1 MTHAQPSLEGIAII
15 GLAGRFP
22 GARNVADFWR
32 NLLAGE
38 DSRRAALE
46 KPEWFDAAFFG
57 ISPGDA
63 EAMDPQHRVFLEECW
78 TALEDAACDP
88 AKFAGAIGVF
98 GGCSR
103 GTYPVEN
110 GKDAD
115 EFASHVASRLNLR
128 GPAVTVQTAC
138 STSLTA
144 VCQAVQSLRCYGC
157 DIALAGGASIV
168 FPQAADGVGV
178 VALKRLSDAVEAGDH
193 IYAVI
198 QAAALNHDGANPS
211 ASSHAEVIAAAHTLA
226 GISAGSVTFIEADAA
241 ELDALKRAFRS
252 TTAEKNFCALGSVK
266 TNLGNLGAAGGIAG
280 LIKTALALR
289 YQTIPASL
297 DLPHSQTTETP
308 FFHIGHRMEWPTGET
323 PRRAG
328 VCSFGIGGTNAHV
341 VLEEPPARI
350 AVETGRTENL
360 ILLSGKS
367 EGTLAQRASELADC
381 IEARPES
388 SLADIAYTLQAGR
401 RHFEHR
407 RAVVCPTREVAISA
421 LRGLD
426 PKRTISGKAE
436 TKRVAFLFPG
446 QGAQFI
452 GMGAELYEYEPV
464 FRDTLDEVC
473 AVLQPHVGKN
483 LRALIHPADED
494 REEAG
499 RVLGETRYSGP
510 AIFAVSLALARFWM
524 SLGVQPVALLGHG
537 SGEYAA
543 AALAGVFSLENAAA
557 LVATHARL
565 MHEQPP
571 GCMLTVSLPESE
583 VTPLLGQRLCIAAL
597 NSPNATV
604 IAGTEEAAASLEA
617 RLAVN
622 GIGCK
627 RLETS
632 RAFQSELCDPL
643 IEPLMEAI
651 RLVPSNAPTIPM
663 LSCIT
668 GESLTTK
675 QTTDPHYWATHARE
689 TVRFSSAIKTL
700 LNEPDMIFIEC
711 GPGHMLSQLTRQ
723 HDTSR
728 IAATSLR
735 ESASDIRTVYIALS
749 QLWSSG
755 RDIKWEALHSGEVRT
770 RIPLPTYPFER
781 RRFWPTPAGTVLPPP
796 LTAYQREH
804 LDALAARYT
813 RITAESKRFAA
824 ENRDFLTAENCC
836 VEWQSLAYPIVAE
849 RSHGNRVRDIDGNEY
864 IDFTRGHGQIR
875 GVSATHD
882 SEPAQ
887 APDLSERAS
896 ALVARMNTHL
906 PHCWKAESFQ
916 FTMQLPAGF
925 PHAALLIFH
934 MRMRGVFIWHSRSN
948 SLNVGHTDDD
958 IARLADAFEESVRAL
973 IQSDLLPGKPQPTV
987 ELAPRQTPAPSAKEE
1002 HADTSTSAPP
1012 LGRFL
1017 IQIQPGSAQLP
1028 PLFLIPGGW
1037 GGEIEFR
1044 EYTEFVRQLG
1054 PELPIYGL
1062 KARGAGTGEPPHM
1075 TVLEMAADY
1084 IREIRALWPHG
1095 PYRIVGESTGGICA
1109 YEIARQLREAGEPVD
1124 FLALLNTRPPSRDNL
1139 RDYLHQQLLKESET
1153 QPTDSFINRIRHHMN
1168 AIKGYTLG
1176 KKIRY
1181 LTGKASTRT
1190 RRRSADHRSG
1200 YEPAPDQ
1207 EQHPRGQKDYPITM
1221 FKHRLRTYKGKL
1233 TLLVDETTHNEC
1245 DKLGWD
1251 KSHPGELELHTL
1263 PGDHITYIREHAGTA
1278 AAKVREIL
1286 DRLSLAQKP

>member
-1 MTHAQPSLEGIAII
+1 MI

-22 GARNVADFWR
+22 GARSVADFWR

-38 DSRRAALE
+38 DSRRELLE
-46 KPEWFDAAFFG
+46 KPEWFDAEFFG

-78 TALEDAACDP
+78 AALEDAACDP

-103 GTYPVEN
+103 RTYPVEN
-110 GKDAD
+110 GNDAD
-115 EFASHVASRLNLR
+115 EFASRVAARLNLR

-138 STSLTA
+138 STSLAA

-157 DIALAGGASIV
+157 DMALAGGASIV
-168 FPQAADGVGV
+168 FPQAAGGVGV
-178 VALKRLSDAVEAGDH
+178 VALKRLSDAVETGDF

-198 QAAALNHDGANPS
+198 QAATLNHDGATPS

-226 GISAGSVTFIEADAA
+226 GISAESVTFIEADAA
-241 ELDALKRAFRS
+241 ELDALTRAFRT

-266 TNLGNLGAAGGIAG
+266 TNLGNVGAAAGIAG

-289 YQTIPASL
+289 YETIPASL
-297 DLPHSQTTETP
+297 DRPHSQTTETP

-328 VCSFGIGGTNAHV
+328 VCSFGIGGTNAHI
-341 VLEEPPARI
+341 VLEEPPRRI
-350 AVETGRTENL
+350 AAETGRAENL
-360 ILLSGKS
+360 LILSGKS
-367 EGTLAQRASELADC
+367 ESTLAQRASDLADW
-381 IEARPES
+381 IEARPEF
-388 SLADIAYTLQAGR
+388 SLADIAHTLVAGR

-407 RAVVCPTREVAISA
+407 RAVVCPTRELAIAA
-421 LRGLD
+421 LRELD
-426 PKRTISGKAE
+426 PKRTIAGKAE
-436 TKRVAFLFPG
+436 AKRVAFLFPG
-446 QGAQFI
+446 HGAQFV

-473 AVLQPHVGKN
+473 AVLQPHVGRN

-494 REEAG
+494 REEAA
-499 RVLGETRYSGP
+499 RVLGEARYSEP

-524 SLGVQPVALLGHG
+524 SLGIQPAALLGHS

-543 AALAGVFSLENAAA
+543 AALAGVFSLEDAAM

-571 GCMLTVSLPESE
+571 GCMISVSLPESE
-583 VTPLLGQRLCIAAL
+583 VTPLLGQRLSIAAL
-597 NSPNATV
+597 NSPSATV
-604 IAGTEEAAASLEA
+604 ISGTEEAVASLEA
-617 RLAVN
+617 RLAAN
-622 GIGCK
+622 GVACK

-632 RAFQSELCDPL
+632 RAFQSELCDPV
-643 IEPLMEAI
+643 IEPLTAAI
-651 RLVPSNAPTIPM
+651 RQLACNAPAIPM
-663 LSCIT
+663 FSCIT
-668 GESLTTK
+668 GESLTAK

-700 LNEPDMIFIEC
+700 LHEPDMIFIEC

-723 HDTSR
+723 QDPAR

-735 ESASDIRTVYIALS
+735 ESASDIRTIYIGLS
-749 QLWSSG
+749 HLWSSG
-755 RDIKWEALHSGEVRT
+755 RDIQWEALHSGEARSRV
-770 RIPLPTYPFER
+770 PLPTYPFER
-781 RRFWPTPAGTVLPPP
+781 RRFWPTPKGSALPPP
-796 LTAYQREH
+796 LTAFQREH

-813 RITAESKRFAA
+813 RLTAESKRFAA
-824 ENRDFLTAENCC
+824 ENRDFLAAENCC
-836 VEWQSLAYPIVAE
+836 AEWQSLAYPIVAE
-849 RSHGNRVRDIDGNEY
+849 RSHSKRVWDIDGNEY
-864 IDFTRGHGQIR
+864 IDFTRGQGLIR
-875 GVSATHD
+875 GVSATLD

-906 PHCWKAESFQ
+906 PECWKAESSQ
-916 FTMQLPAGF
+916 FSMQLPAGF

-934 MRMRGVFIWHSRSN
+934 MRMRGVFVWHSRPN
-948 SLNVGHTDDD
+948 TLNVGHTDDD
-958 IARLADAFEESVRAL
+958 IARLAEAFDESVRAL
-973 IQSDLLPGKPQPTV
+973 IQFLPGKAQPTAA
-987 ELAPRQTPAPSAKEE
+987 LAIRQSPAPSAKEE
-1002 HADTSTSAPP
+1002 PADAPTSASP
-1012 LGRFL
+1012 LGKFL
-1017 IQIQPGSAQLP
+1017 IQIQTGSTQLP

-1044 EYTEFVRQLG
+1044 EYAEIVRHLG

-1062 KARGAGTGEPPHM
+1062 KARGAGTADPPHM

-1084 IREIRALWPHG
+1084 IHEIRALWPHG

-1109 YEIARQLREAGEPVD
+1109 YEIARQLREAGELVD

-1139 RDYLHQQLLKESET
+1139 RDHLHQQLLKESET
-1153 QPTDSFINRIRHHMN
+1153 QQTGSFIDRFRHHMD

-1176 KKIRY
+1176 KKVRY

-1200 YEPAPDQ
+1200 YEPAPEQ

-1221 FKHRLRTYKGKL
+1221 YKHRLRTHKGKL
-1233 TLLVDETTHNEC
+1233 TLLVDETTHSEGG
-1245 DKLGWD
+1245 KLGWE